1 MEQLVARYAHNV
13 EVVDSNSTPVRI
25 KSRAPPRWLYLG
37 NAKTLHNL
45 DNAVLH
51 DSLRTKDHIFQPH
64 DLDPHLCNL

>member
-1 MEQLVARYAHNV
+1 MVTCESHKL
-13 EVVDSNSTPVRI
+13 EVVDSNSTPARI

-37 NAKTLHNL
+37 NAKTLRNL